1 MDEKEELTQELQRVK
16 YRIQILD
23 MIEER
28 LFKMRQLAF
37 EAFENE
43 LSKYEREEIGRK
55 IQKLQ
60 QDIMLLQ
67 MDNTKKQ

>member
-1 MDEKEELTQELQRVK
+1 MNEKEELIQELQRVK

-28 LFKMRQLAF
+28 LLKMRELAV
-37 EAFENE
+37 EALENE
-43 LSKYEREEIGRK
+43 LNKAEREEIGRK

-60 QDIMLLQ
+60 QEIILLQ
-67 MDNTKKQ
+67 MDKTNQQ